1 MSDPDQDVL
10 RNRPS
15 RIEIVLSAAVFPGIG
30 QCVQKRWLAAA
41 LYLGIGAALAVVLM
55 ALVGLSLYAYLALIP
70 EITNISPKDDMPTVS
85 PMMIL
90 AALGAF
96 IVVYGLNVVDVS
108 MAYRRRV
115 FAWQRAQGAQ
125 P

>member
-1 MSDPDQDVL
+1 
-10 RNRPS
+10 
-15 RIEIVLSAAVFPGIG
+15 
-30 QCVQKRWLAAA
+30 LAAA